1 MYLCHQSFNNH
12 KPSTINQNMI
22 IKKYA
27 AIDIG
32 SNAMRLLVTN
42 IVEQDGNP
50 PQFNKSA
57 LVRVPI
63 RLGQDA
69 FTVGEISEENIN
81 RMIDAMKAFKLLM
94 KVHQVEQ
101 YAGCATS
108 ALREAYN
115 GQEVCDIIKQK
126 ADIRIEIIDGKKEA
140 AIIAS
145 TDFDHLLKNDK
156 NYLFVDVG
164 GGSTE
169 INIYEDGKNTA
180 SKSFKIG
187 AVRIL
192 MKEDVSQVK
201 KDLHDWLLANTPKSK
216 NSIRSLGTGGSIGKI
231 YEMANNP
238 IDQPITFYKIS
249 ELKELI
255 ERHSIEDRINILKL
269 SPDRADVI
277 VPAVEIYMEV
287 MKTVG
292 ATTMTVP
299 KVGLSDGMFEVM
311 FQEKILSSI

>member
-1 MYLCHQSFNNH
+1 MKTF
-12 KPSTINQNMI
+12 
-22 IKKYA
+22 A
-27 AIDIG
+27 AVDIG
-32 SNAMRLLVTN
+32 SNAIRVHICHLLKNNN
-42 IVEQDGNP
+42 IHEFKTVEY
-50 PQFNKSA
+50 
-57 LVRVPI
+57 LRVPL
-63 RLGQDA
+63 RLGEDV
-69 FTVGEISEENIN
+69 FSTGEISKE
-81 RMIDAMKAFKLLM
+81 KTWKLVLLGQSL
-94 KVHQVEQ
+94 VNLFELYEVDS
-101 YAGCATS
+101 YLACATS
-108 ALREAYN
+108 AMREAKN
-115 GQEVCDIIKQK
+115 HTQVIS
-126 ADIRIEIIDGKKEA
+126 EIASKTGLQIAVIDGEIEA
-140 AIIAS
+140 KYTQLA
-145 TDFDHLLKNDK
+145 LLK
-156 NYLFVDVG
+156 YLKEGAWLHVDVG

-201 KDLHDWLLANTPKSK
+201 KDLHDWLQANTPKSK

-249 ELKELI
+249 EMKELI